1 MRNIYLES
9 FRFFLSSLPALLLF
23 AALIEGLL
31 WFLQPRSES
40 AATFVALTIVAY
52 YIHRH
57 FLFGEGLSMTMKP
70 APAEGAPPVKFGW
83 FVLISAALI
92 LVPVGVALVIAVQ
105 FPAPQVLGVMVIM
118 LFPLYLLILSLFGT
132 ALPATVARDGTYRVS
147 QGVRATF
154 RTMWR
159 LVLGPGLVGLV
170 LLAAT
175 VASGPALEA
184 LGTPETSP
192 IMLAYN
198 IVLRTL
204 GFLTTIIAVAVLCEM
219 YRRTRP
225 ELPINEGPGPI
236 GHSPA

>member
-1 MRNIYLES
+1 MRKIYLES

-40 AATFVALTIVAY
+40 TATFVGLTIVAY

-57 FLFGEGLSMTMKP
+57 FLFGEGLTMTMKP
-70 APAEGAPPVKFGW
+70 ALAEGAPPVKFGW
-83 FVLISAALI
+83 FVLISAAL
-92 LVPVGVALVIAVQ
+92 LVVPIGVALGIAFQ
-105 FPAPQVLGVMVIM
+105 FPAPQVPGVLVIAM
-118 LFPLYLLILSLFGT
+118 FPLYLLVLSLFGT

-154 RTMWR
+154 GTMWR

-184 LGTPETSP
+184 LGTPEKNP
-192 IMLAYN
+192 ILLACY

-204 GFLTTIIAVAVLCEM
+204 GFLTTIIAVAVLCET

-225 ELPINEGPGPI
+225 EPPVNEGPGPV